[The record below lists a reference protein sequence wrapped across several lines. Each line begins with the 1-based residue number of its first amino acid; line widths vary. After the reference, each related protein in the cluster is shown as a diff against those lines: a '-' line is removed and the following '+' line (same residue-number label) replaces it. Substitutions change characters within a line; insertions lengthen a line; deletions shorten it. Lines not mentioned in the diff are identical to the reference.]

1 MGAIV
6 LNQII
11 SKLIMCACLV
21 AAPISNTYACT
32 VLSIKDAKG
41 NTYQGRTNE
50 FASQLPDELTYYPIG
65 TKIESVTPDGKQ
77 GKTFNTHYAILG
89 VTLKGMTPNAK
100 QDTFHEAIND
110 QGLSFSALEFTENG
124 EPTITATP
132 DKVLSLVDFGAW
144 VLGSFQNVSQVKQAL
159 KNKEVEIWLP
169 RIASIGNMLT
179 PLHVALYDKSGGAI
193 VIEFVNGE
201 TQVYDNLVGVMT
213 NAPAFPWHVRNMDNY
228 AFLTNVDKNTGKFNN
243 LNVTAPDAGNA
254 LVALPSAQTA
264 PGRFVKAAYYSNYA
278 YKAKAPDEAIK
289 TLSHVMN
296 NFDRAKN
303 MAVDKEQASK
313 SAKANSSS
321 EVTFFTGMKDL
332 NQGHFYLR
340 TINSINFTK
349 FDINKLSA
357 LKTTKVVPLNRVDAN
372 SSLDGTDLFLK

>member
-1 MGAIV
+1 M
-6 LNQII
+6 LNRII
-11 SKLIMCACLV
+11 SKSILCACLV

-32 VLSIKDAKG
+32 VLAIKDAKG

-77 GKTFNTHYAILG
+77 GKTFETKYAILG
-89 VTLKGMTPNAK
+89 VTLKGMTPDAK
-100 QDTFHEAIND
+100 QDTLHEAMND

-124 EPTITATP
+124 SPTITATP
-132 DKVLSLVDFGAW
+132 DKILALVDFGAW
-144 VLGSFQNVSQVKQAL
+144 VLGNFQNVSQVKQAL
-159 KNKEVEIWLP
+159 KNKEIEIWLP
-169 RIASIGNMLT
+169 KVASFDNMLT
-179 PLHVALYDKSGGAI
+179 PLHVALYDRNGGAI
-193 VIEFVNGE
+193 VIEFVNGD
-201 TQVYDNLVGVMT
+201 TQVYDNPVRVMT

-228 AFLTNVDKNTGKFNN
+228 AFLTNVDKNIGKFND
-243 LNVTAPDAGNA
+243 LNVTAPDAGIA

-278 YKAKAPDEAIK
+278 YKAQTPVEAIK

-313 SAKANSSS
+313 SAKASTSS
-321 EVTFFTGMKDL
+321 EVTLFTGMKDL

-349 FDINKLSA
+349 FDMSKLSV
-357 LKTTKVVPLNRVDAN
+357 LKSTKAVPLKNVDAN
-372 SSLDGTDLFLK
+372 NSLDGTDLFLK

>member
-1 MGAIV
+1 MPSFKFKPVVASLVTATYFLATSG
-6 LNQII
+6 I
-11 SKLIMCACLV
+11 SE
-21 AAPISNTYACT
+21 ACT
-32 VLSIKDAKG
+32 VLAIKDAKG
-41 NTYQGRTNE
+41 NVYQSRTNE
-50 FASQLPDELTYYPIG
+50 FASKLPDELTYYPIG
-65 TKIESVTPDGKQ
+65 TRIESVTPDGKQ
-77 GKTFNTHYAILG
+77 GKTFETKYAILG
-89 VTLKGMTPNAK
+89 VTLKGMTPDAK
-100 QDTFHEAIND
+100 QDTLHEAMND

-124 EPTITATP
+124 SPTITATP
-132 DKVLSLVDFGAW
+132 DKVLALVDFGAW
-144 VLGSFQNVSQVKQAL
+144 ALGNFQNVSQVKQAL
-159 KNKEVEIWLP
+159 KNKEVDIWLP
-169 RIASIGNMLT
+169 RVASIGNMLT
-179 PLHVALYDKSGGAI
+179 PLHVALYDRNGGAI
-193 VIEFVNGE
+193 VIEFVNGD

-228 AFLTNVDKNTGKFNN
+228 AFLTNVDKNTGKFND

-278 YKAKAPDEAIK
+278 YKAKTPDEAIK

-313 SAKANSSS
+313 SAKASTSS

-349 FDINKLSA
+349 FDMSKLSA
-357 LKTTKVVPLNRVDAN
+357 LKSSKVVSLKNVDAN
-372 SSLDGTDLFLK
+372 TSLDGTDLFFK

>member
-1 MGAIV
+1 
-6 LNQII
+6 
-11 SKLIMCACLV
+11 
-21 AAPISNTYACT
+21 
-32 VLSIKDAKG
+32 
-41 NTYQGRTNE
+41 
-50 FASQLPDELTYYPIG
+50 
-65 TKIESVTPDGKQ
+65 
-77 GKTFNTHYAILG
+77 
-89 VTLKGMTPNAK
+89 
-100 QDTFHEAIND
+100 
-110 QGLSFSALEFTENG
+110 
-124 EPTITATP
+124 
-132 DKVLSLVDFGAW
+132 
-144 VLGSFQNVSQVKQAL
+144 
-159 KNKEVEIWLP
+159 
-169 RIASIGNMLT
+169 
-179 PLHVALYDKSGGAI
+179 ALYDRNGGAI

-201 TQVYDNLVGVMT
+201 TQVYENLAGVMT

-228 AFLTNVDKNTGKFNN
+228 AFLTNIDKNAGKFNN

-254 LVALPSAQTA
+254 LVALPSTQTA

-321 EVTFFTGMKDL
+321 EVTFFTAMKDL
-332 NQGHFYLR
+332 NQGHFYIR

-357 LKTTKVVPLNRVDAN
+357 LKSTKVVTLQGVDAN
-372 SSLDGTDLFLK
+372 TSLDGTDLFLK

>member
-1 MGAIV
+1 M
-6 LNQII
+6 LNRII
-11 SKLIMCACLV
+11 SKSILCACLV

-32 VLSIKDAKG
+32 VLAIKDAKG

-77 GKTFNTHYAILG
+77 GKTFETKYAILG
-89 VTLKGMTPNAK
+89 VTLKGMTPDAK
-100 QDTFHEAIND
+100 QDTLHEAMND

-124 EPTITATP
+124 SPTITATP
-132 DKVLSLVDFGAW
+132 DKILALVDFGAW
-144 VLGSFQNVSQVKQAL
+144 VLGNFQNVSQVKQAL
-159 KNKEVEIWLP
+159 KNKEIEIWLP
-169 RIASIGNMLT
+169 KVASFDNMLT
-179 PLHVALYDKSGGAI
+179 PLHVALYDRNGGAI
-193 VIEFVNGE
+193 VIEFVNGD
-201 TQVYDNLVGVMT
+201 TQVYDNPVRVMT

-228 AFLTNVDKNTGKFNN
+228 AFLTNVDKNIGKFND
-243 LNVTAPDAGNA
+243 LNVTAPDAGIA

-278 YKAKAPDEAIK
+278 YKAQTPVEAIK
-289 TLSHVMN
+289 TLSHVIN

-313 SAKANSSS
+313 SAKASTSS
-321 EVTFFTGMKDL
+321 EVTLFTGMKDL

-349 FDINKLSA
+349 FDMSKLSV
-357 LKTTKVVPLNRVDAN
+357 LKSTKAVPLKNVDAN
-372 SSLDGTDLFLK
+372 NSLDGTDLFLK